1 MLASGVAWALADWSR
16 RLEKPLEPRFFEP
29 FVWAFSERGRGLS
42 APEYLLAVQDVQ
54 QHVRQISAFY
64 TTHDLWL
71 TPTLGQPPVPL
82 GTLVY
87 QDDPFELRRRMAKFS
102 PYTYIANA
110 TGQPA
115 ISLPLYW
122 TASDLPVGLH
132 FTARYGAEC
141 TLLSLAAQLEQARP
155 WHHRKPRICADGD

>member
-1 MLASGVAWALADWSR
+1 M
-16 RLEKPLEPRFFEP
+16 
-29 FVWAFSERGRGLS
+29 WAFTERGRALS
-42 APEYLLAVQDVQ
+42 APEYLLAIQDVQ
-54 QHVRQISAFY
+54 AHIRDISRFY
-64 TTHDLWL
+64 VDHDLWL

-87 QDDPFELRRRMAKFS
+87 EDDPFELRRRMAKFS

-122 TASDLPVGLH
+122 TDDGLPIGLH
-132 FTARYGAEC
+132 FTARHNAEDV
-141 TLLSLAAQLEQARP
+141 LIRLASELEAAKP
-155 WHHRKPRICADGD
+155 WSHLKPNICSD